1 MKKMI
6 VAAALAVSLSG
17 CAIGPY
23 QGGFLYSDISAP
35 LDVRDNAVA
44 CTKKGSSTMTNILGL
59 IGAGDAGIE
68 KAKANGGI
76 TKVGSVDVHYTN
88 ILTLFTKTTTTVC
101 GE

>member
-1 MKKMI
+1 MKKI
-6 VAAALAVSLSG
+6 LVAAALTASLSG

-44 CTKKGSSTMTNILGL
+44 CTKKGTSSMSNILGL
-59 IGAGDAGIE
+59 FGAGDAGIE

-76 TKVGSVDVHYTN
+76 TKVGSVDVHYMN
-88 ILTLFTKTTTTVC
+88 FLTLYTNTTTTVC

>member
-35 LDVRDNAVA
+35 LDVRDNAVGCA
-44 CTKKGSSTMTNILGL
+44 KKGTSSMTNILGL
-59 IGAGDAGIE
+59 IGSGDAGIE
-68 KAKANGGI
+68 QAKANGGI